1 MTDAILV
8 ATIASAPPTLAALL
22 AFATARGSQRA
33 AADRRAGELAASLA
47 ALADGVG
54 RLDGGLSRVEA
65 SVDRVTEVVV
75 ELRERVARLEGAPT
89 ARGA

>member
-33 AADRRAGELAASLA
+33 AADRRAGELATSLA
-47 ALADGVG
+47 ALGDAVG
-54 RLDGGLSRVEA
+54 RLDGGVARVEA
-65 SVDRVTEVVV
+65 SVDRVGVVVV
-75 ELRERVARLEGAPT
+75 ELRERVARLEASH
-89 ARGA
+89 AA